1 MVYTLHVWKFANFL
15 SAIIWSFDKLGK
27 VLLPINLNTLN
38 LSGFLWNQKK
48 KRMGLI
54 TPLVIFPAGKFKY
67 NTKAKTLSKEK
78 KKSEV
83 YKP

>member
-1 MVYTLHVWKFANFL
+1 MK
-15 SAIIWSFDKLGK
+15 S
-27 VLLPINLNTLN
+27 
-38 LSGFLWNQKK
+38 KK

-78 KKSEV
+78 KNRKSTNLNPLH
-83 YKP
+83 KQFMKKAKTI

>member
-1 MVYTLHVWKFANFL
+1 MK
-15 SAIIWSFDKLGK
+15 S
-27 VLLPINLNTLN
+27 
-38 LSGFLWNQKK
+38 KK

-78 KKSEV
+78 KIRKSTNLNPLH
-83 YKP
+83 KQFMKKAKTI

>member
-1 MVYTLHVWKFANFL
+1 MK
-15 SAIIWSFDKLGK
+15 S
-27 VLLPINLNTLN
+27 
-38 LSGFLWNQKK
+38 KK

-78 KKSEV
+78 KNSEV